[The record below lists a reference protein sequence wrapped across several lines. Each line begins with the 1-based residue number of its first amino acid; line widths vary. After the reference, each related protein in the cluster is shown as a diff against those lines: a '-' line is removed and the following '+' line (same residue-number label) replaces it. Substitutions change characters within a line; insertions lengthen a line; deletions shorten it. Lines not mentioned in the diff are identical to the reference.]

1 MANTVNIKQI
11 KQILSNTVQMGLW
24 DESFTEIFREGQR
37 VVEMSAPLTFPGFS
51 NLVYVRIRN
60 LKTGRIEMSKFK
72 ADGRPLKEFIRHID
86 VDGIRFMKHVTGK
99 IHYLGGWNSLHGTEF
114 WYPDCQW
121 RIPVGCSYGDV
132 ATL

>member
-1 MANTVNIKQI
+1 VVDLVLIK
-11 KQILSNTVQMGLW
+11 KILSSPVQMGLW
-24 DESFTEIFREGQR
+24 DESFTEIFREGHR

-72 ADGRPLKEFIRHID
+72 ADGRPLKEFIRNLDID
-86 VDGIRFMKHVTGK
+86 GYRFMKYATGK
-99 IHYLGGWNSLHGTEF
+99 IHYLGGWNSLSSTEF
-114 WYPDCQW
+114 WYPDAQW
-121 RIPVGCSYGDV
+121 SIPVGCSYGDV